1 MRMCPVHPELAF
13 DMETKKEP
21 CNVIMSVANAGLRL
35 TSTCHVSSRGS
46 ALMLSTSLSLPAELT
61 QCSTAA
67 AKSGSVLSAWTTS
80 SKVPRPRSS
89 WRTYG

>member
-1 MRMCPVHPELAF
+1 MRMCPVHPELAS
-13 DMETKKEP
+13 DMDKERTMQR
-21 CNVIMSVANAGLRL
+21 NMSVANAGLRL

-61 QCSTAA
+61 QCSTAD